1 MKECV
6 AGKIFEVEI
15 ETKSID
21 GFILQKISKSYEII
35 LVKSYRYTSQWEDFL
50 QNSGVTT
57 ETFCR

>member
-1 MKECV
+1 MKEYV

-35 LVKSYRYTSQWEDFL
+35 LVKSYRYTSQ
-50 QNSGVTT
+50 
-57 ETFCR
+57 

>member
-1 MKECV
+1 MKEYV

-35 LVKSYRYTSQWEDFL
+35 LVKSYRYTSQWQDFL